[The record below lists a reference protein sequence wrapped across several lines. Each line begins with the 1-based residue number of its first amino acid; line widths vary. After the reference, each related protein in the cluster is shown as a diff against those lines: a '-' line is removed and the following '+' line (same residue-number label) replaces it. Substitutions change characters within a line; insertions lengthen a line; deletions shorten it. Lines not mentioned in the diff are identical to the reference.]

1 MILEGDAKFEEKLT
15 FDSENDMRTLAKFH
29 KSTQK
34 SQNWYFYWVLS
45 FKVENLMSLK
55 SAGELCVVTMKNGA
69 KFEKKFT
76 SHFKIDMRNL
86 TNCVPST

>member
-15 FDSENDMRTLAKFH
+15 FGSENDMRTLAKFH
-29 KSTQK
+29 
-34 SQNWYFYWVLS
+34 WVLS

-55 SAGELCVVTMKNGA
+55 SAGKLCVVTMKNGA
-69 KFEKKFT
+69 KFEQKFT